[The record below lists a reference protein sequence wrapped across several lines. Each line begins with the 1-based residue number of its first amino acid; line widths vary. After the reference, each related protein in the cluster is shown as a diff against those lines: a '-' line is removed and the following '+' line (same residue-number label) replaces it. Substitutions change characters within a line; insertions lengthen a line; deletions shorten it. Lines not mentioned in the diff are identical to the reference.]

1 MENGIPAL
9 QNRRIFLKEIKI
21 DLPYNPAI
29 PYLDIY
35 PKYMKLGSQRDI
47 STPMFTAELAVLFII
62 QKKKQK
68 TECPLIDKYKNKM
81 CYTHTQ

>member
-21 DLPYNPAI
+21 DLPYNPEI

-47 STPMFTAELAVLFII
+47 STPMFTAALAVLFII
-62 QKKKQK
+62 QKKK
-68 TECPLIDKYKNKM
+68 NKKLNV
-81 CYTHTQ
+81 H